1 MKLHDLNPNEGSK
14 KQRKRVGRGISSG
27 QGKTAGR
34 GTKGAGARSG
44 EGGHLYR
51 QGGNLPF
58 YRRLPF
64 IRGEGFTPPN
74 QVEFNEVNL
83 DQLSAIFTTNTDVT
97 PEILAGVGLLRDSR
111 NPIVILGRGDI
122 TVALKVRAHRI
133 SAGAKSKIEAAGGT
147 IETIE
152 G

>member
-1 MKLHDLNPNEGSK
+1 MKLHDLNPNPGAK
-14 KQRKRVGRGISSG
+14 KERKRVGRGTGSG

-58 YRRLPF
+58 FRRLPF

-83 DQLSAIFTTNTDVT
+83 DQLAAAFTSSTEVT
-97 PEILAGVGLLRDSR
+97 PEVLAGAGLLRDSR
-111 NPIVILGRGDI
+111 NPVVILGRGDI
-122 TVALKVRAHRI
+122 AVALKVRAHRI

-147 IETIE
+147 AETIE

>member
-1 MKLHDLNPNEGSK
+1 MKLHDLTPNVGSK
-14 KQRKRVGRGISSG
+14 KERKRVGRGISSG

-64 IRGEGFTPPN
+64 IRGEGFTPPF

-83 DQLSAIFTTNTDVT
+83 DQLSIAFKANAEVT
-97 PEILAGVGLLRDSR
+97 PESLAGVGLLRDPR
-111 NPIVILGRGDI
+111 NPTVILGRGDI
-122 TVALKVRAHRI
+122 SISLKVRVHRI
-133 SAGAKSKIEAAGGT
+133 SAGAKSKIEAAGGS

>member
-1 MKLHDLNPNEGSK
+1 MKLHELRPNEGSK
-14 KQRKRVGRGISSG
+14 KNRKRVGRGISAG

-34 GTKGAGARSG
+34 GTKGQGSRAGS
-44 EGGHLYR
+44 GGHLYR

-74 QVEFNEVNL
+74 QVTYNEVNL
-83 DQLSAIFTTNTDVT
+83 DQLSEAFKANAEVS
-97 PEILAGVGLLRDSR
+97 PESLAAAHLLRDPR
-111 NPIVILGRGDI
+111 NPVVVLGRGDI

-133 SAGAKSKIEAAGGT
+133 SAGAKEKIEKAGGSVEV
-147 IETIE
+147 IA
-152 G
+152 

>member
-1 MKLHDLNPNEGSK
+1 MKLHDLKPNVGSK
-14 KQRKRVGRGISSG
+14 KDRKRVGRGISAG

-64 IRGEGFTPPN
+64 LRGEGFTPPN
-74 QVEFNEVNL
+74 QVTFNEVNL
-83 DQLSAIFTTNTDVT
+83 DQLSESFKANAEVN
-97 PEILAGVGLLRDSR
+97 PESLKAAHLLRDAR
-111 NPIVILGRGDI
+111 NPVVVLGRGEMK
-122 TVALKVRAHRI
+122 VAVKVRVHRV
-133 SAGAKSKIEAAGGT
+133 SAGAKAKIEKAGGT
-147 IETIE
+147 VELIA
-152 G
+152 

>member
-1 MKLHDLNPNEGSK
+1 MKLNDLVPNVGSK
-14 KQRKRVGRGISSG
+14 KNRKRVGRGISAG

-44 EGGHLYR
+44 EGGRLYR

-74 QVEFNEVNL
+74 QVTFNEVNL
-83 DQLSAIFTTNTDVT
+83 DQLAQAFKAGADINFESLESAHLI
-97 PEILAGVGLLRDSR
+97 RDPP
-111 NPIVILGRGDI
+111 NPINILWPAPP
-122 TVALKVRAHRI
+122 TF
-133 SAGAKSKIEAAGGT
+133 SP
-147 IETIE
+147 
-152 G
+152 

>member
-1 MKLHDLNPNEGSK
+1 MKLHDLVPNEGAK
-14 KQRKRVGRGISSG
+14 KKHKRKGIGHSAG

-34 GTKGAGARSG
+34 GTKGEGARSG
-44 EGGHLYR
+44 TGGHLYR

-83 DQLSAIFTTNTDVT
+83 EQLERFTANTEVT
-97 PEILAGVGLLRDSR
+97 PELLAQAGMLHKTK
-111 NPIVILGRGDI
+111 NPVVILGRGELSVPL
-122 TVALKVRAHRI
+122 TVKVQRI
-133 SAGAKSKIEAAGGT
+133 SKGAREKIEAAGGKVEL
-147 IETIE
+147 I